1 MAPRAYTF
9 RAMTANDLPMIRDWL
24 LQPHVSMWWGDPD
37 EQFALISSDLDHP
50 AMNQFVVTL
59 DGRAFAYL
67 QCYEPAVW
75 PEGGLGV
82 LPPGARGID
91 QFIGDPPMIERGHGS
106 AFIRAFADDLLESGA
121 PQIVT
126 DPDPHNLRA
135 IRAYEKA
142 GFRRQRLV
150 ETCDGPALFM
160 VRDA

>member
-24 LQPHVSMWWGDPD
+24 VQPHVSTWWGDPD

-59 DGRAFAYL
+59 DGRSFAYL

-75 PEGGLGV
+75 PEGGLGA

-91 QFIGDPPMIERGHGS
+91 QFIGDPRMIERGHGS

-126 DPDPHNLRA
+126 DPDPNNLRA